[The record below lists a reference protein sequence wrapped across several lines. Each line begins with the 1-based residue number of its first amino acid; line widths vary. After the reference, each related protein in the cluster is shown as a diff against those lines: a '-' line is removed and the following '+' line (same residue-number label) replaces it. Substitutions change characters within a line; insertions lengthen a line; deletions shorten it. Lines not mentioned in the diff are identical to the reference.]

1 MVSAEKIKKIV
12 LPSVLVMGLG
22 ILEIKYPHAMTS
34 FDDNYTGRGISG
46 FILLLIELFIT
57 FTWGKVGGVMA
68 ILLGGIAIIICFLP
82 SKKEKVEEQ
91 PINNSITENDK
102 ILSAT
107 TLSSFVLHVGKAH
120 IQQQFWNRKP

>member
-1 MVSAEKIKKIV
+1 
-12 LPSVLVMGLG
+12 
-22 ILEIKYPHAMTS
+22 
-34 FDDNYTGRGISG
+34 
-46 FILLLIELFIT
+46 
-57 FTWGKVGGVMA
+57 MA